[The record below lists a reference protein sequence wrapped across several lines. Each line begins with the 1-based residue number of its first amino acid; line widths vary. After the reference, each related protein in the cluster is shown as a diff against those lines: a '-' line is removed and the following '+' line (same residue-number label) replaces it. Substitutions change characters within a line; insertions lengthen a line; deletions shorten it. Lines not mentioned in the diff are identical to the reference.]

1 MCQQIHNIEWSGTLF
16 YTYEGNF
23 EDGSL
28 VIKCQDIFVMDIGTA
43 AYTEFDMSPD
53 VISYMT
59 DNMEL
64 LDCQMGLIHSHNNMS
79 TFMSDTDTATL
90 REEGTDRNH
99 FVSLIVN
106 NAGKYTA
113 GITRKVK
120 SVKTISENFSY
131 PTYEDGLI
139 QDTKSYTV
147 ENEEIEWF
155 NLDIEFEKL
164 QNPFQEE
171 IANRLEEIRKSKQVK
186 AKQYPISKG
195 YQAILFDDYE
205 DRKATSTVS
214 KSYTVPAGRANII
227 PKDEE
232 NDLPFDKSYW
242 YGEDNDGMKEGLL
255 EILYGAVTFDEETVQ
270 DITRQLITGSIII
283 TKNSKIDLNQW
294 AKGMTPLYEKRFGE
308 GEEGMKLFKVWAD
321 NYIEFLCWYVENEEL
336 VEMGMGNE
344 ELAAV
349 LAHDVIEVLTKLPE
363 NRFIKAYIDILEKYL
378 I

>member
-1 MCQQIHNIEWSGTLF
+1 
-16 YTYEGNF
+16 
-23 EDGSL
+23 
-28 VIKCQDIFVMDIGTA
+28 MDIGTA
-43 AYTEFDMSPD
+43 SYTEFDMSSD

-59 DNMEL
+59 DNIEL
-64 LDCQMGLIHSHNNMS
+64 LDCQIGLYHSHNQMP
-79 TFMSDTDTATL
+79 TFMSGTDLATL
-90 REEGTDRNH
+90 QEEGSDRNH

-120 SVKTISENFSY
+120 STKTIVEDFSY

-155 NLDIEFEKL
+155 NLDIEFEKP
-164 QNPFQEE
+164 QNSFQEE
-171 IANRLEEIRKSKQVK
+171 ISNRLEEIRKAKQVK
-186 AKQYPISKG
+186 ANQYPVSKGYSSYPASKG
-195 YQAILFDDYE
+195 YQASLFDGYDPQG
-205 DRKATSTVS
+205 RKIINNEVIPTVS

-227 PKDEE
+227 PKNEDEE
-232 NDLPFDKSYW
+232 NNLPFDKSYW
-242 YGEDNDGMKEGLL
+242 YGEDNDDMKEGLF
-255 EILYGAVTFDEETVQ
+255 EIPYGAVTFAKGTVQ

-308 GEEGMKLFKVWAD
+308 GKNGMKLFNVWAD
-321 NYIEFLCWYVENEEL
+321 NYIEFLCWYAEDEEL
-336 VEMGMGNE
+336 IKLGMGDE
-344 ELAAV
+344 EMAAV
-349 LAHDVIEVLTKLPE
+349 LAHDVIEALTELPE